1 MIVIRV
7 IAIVVEVN
15 MRERERERER
25 EVKSGSQH
33 LAININFP
41 IDPRACLE
49 HWVKITTRMVTL
61 LLKIKYVVRE

>member
-25 EVKSGSQH
+25 EKPGSQH

-61 LLKIKYVVRE
+61 LLKIKYVVME

>member
-25 EVKSGSQH
+25 SGSQH

-61 LLKIKYVVRE
+61 LLKIKYVVME

>member
-15 MRERERERER
+15 MRERERE
-25 EVKSGSQH
+25 KSGSQH

-61 LLKIKYVVRE
+61 LLKIKYVVME

>member
-15 MRERERERER
+15 MRERERERE
-25 EVKSGSQH
+25 VKSGSQH
-33 LAININFP
+33 SAININFP
-41 IDPRACLE
+41 TDPRACLE

-61 LLKIKYVVRE
+61 LLKIKYVVME

>member
-25 EVKSGSQH
+25 ERSGSQH

-61 LLKIKYVVRE
+61 LLKIKYVVME